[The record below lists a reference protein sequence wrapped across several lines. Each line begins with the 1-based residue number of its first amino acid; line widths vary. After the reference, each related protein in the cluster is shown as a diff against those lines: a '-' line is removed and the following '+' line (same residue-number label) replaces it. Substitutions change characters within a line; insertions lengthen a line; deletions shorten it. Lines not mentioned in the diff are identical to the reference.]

1 MGLKTDIA
9 NAYKK
14 SAGLPENVPHP
25 KVDSLAGDLEKA
37 VEKFV
42 LSQEFRVA
50 KLTTK
55 VDVESIKTT
64 DTVDVNVDPATLMG
78 PYGPMLKFVKKM
90 INTITGIPGVGE
102 IAAPLDEA
110 YKKLENAIQVA
121 ANRVAGAGASLPAP
135 NFKKDQKIPGKGG
148 SLMVDGT
155 SNIKVPNYKNSS
167 NATGL
172 AAKSVVKLFKGEVNG
187 KG

>member
-64 DTVDVNVDPATLMG
+64 EGFKL
-78 PYGPMLKFVKKM
+78 LK
-90 INTITGIPGVGE
+90 
-102 IAAPLDEA
+102 
-110 YKKLENAIQVA
+110 
-121 ANRVAGAGASLPAP
+121 
-135 NFKKDQKIPGKGG
+135 NF
-148 SLMVDGT
+148 L
-155 SNIKVPNYKNSS
+155 NY
-167 NATGL
+167 
-172 AAKSVVKLFKGEVNG
+172 
-187 KG
+187 